1 MAVNDISPDGV
12 STFEDWW
19 YHPELI
25 DPVIAQKM
33 SSVNDDIKK
42 AEDFMLGKV

>member
-1 MAVNDISPDGV
+1 LV
-12 STFEDWW
+12 
-19 YHPELI
+19 